1 MLSSQKSSPSDL
13 ALLPSVVGA
22 GAAAAAAST
31 AVDTVAVCGFDPRR
45 IAQRAS
51 WQASGRADKL
61 DGSKKH

>member
-22 GAAAAAAST
+22 AAAAAAST